1 MINLTDPCFHTKS
14 GQSQKLTCDQ
24 TSAKH
29 MDFCRRASSPSLT
42 FALKQTALDSPWV
55 WLGGHGIGPL
65 HKDRPRSLKRLR
77 FCSSFK
83 KWGSTVIQEGGEW
96 QGCPSDK
103 RFPGGISSQS
113 THRGGLDTKW
123 AAINFSP
130 RTKAGSSVE
139 ALYAE
144 GPRLNP
150 QGLQLKGPGSRQ
162 CDRPEPHWAD
172 NTVLEGPMV
181 WFKAS
186 ECVSVWDFGFVGLA

>member
-1 MINLTDPCFHTKS
+1 MWPDL
-14 GQSQKLTCDQ
+14 SQTHGFLQ
-24 TSAKH
+24 ESI
-29 MDFCRRASSPSLT
+29 RPSLT

-65 HKDRPRSLKRLR
+65 HKDRPQSLKRLR

-103 RFPGGISSQS
+103 RFPGVISSQS
-113 THRGGLDTKW
+113 TNRRGLDTKW

-162 CDRPEPHWAD
+162 CDRPQSPTEQTMPS
-172 NTVLEGPMV
+172 VKGQ
-181 WFKAS
+181 WFDS
-186 ECVSVWDFGFVGLA
+186 RHLSVCPCGTSGL